1 MKTHRFEV
9 RVLMLKADN
18 YWLAMSTDSQAEA
31 VSYAVELR
39 TRSKWSRNV
48 VSVYDTKTMEAL

>member
-1 MKTHRFEV
+1 
-9 RVLMLKADN
+9 MLKADN